1 MFSPSLSDD
10 QTKLDSARVGRM
22 GELIVELELL
32 ARGWLV
38 GNFNATTSNSAD
50 WDLFATR
57 GNRTVRIRVKAKGP
71 GSSSFVW
78 SLKKDGSVFPRL
90 HPDADDDFVA
100 AVSFEA
106 DANPTVYVVPSGRV
120 QTDLLQ
126 SRADWL
132 AGTKRDGTARKD
144 TPALRLHLDLDDA
157 GRAGHGFL
165 KRWAG
170 HRNAWH
176 DLDPVAGR

>member
-1 MFSPSLSDD
+1 MFSPSLTDD
-10 QTKLDSARVGRM
+10 QTKLDTARVGRM

-71 GSSSFVW
+71 GTSSFVW

-90 HPDADDDFVA
+90 HPAADDDFVA

-106 DANPTVYVVPSGRV
+106 GVPPVVYVLPAGRV
-120 QTDLLQ
+120 QNDLLTAH
-126 SRADWL
+126 RAWL
-132 AGTKRDGTARKD
+132 AGKKRDGTARKE
-144 TPALRLHLDLDDA
+144 TSALRLHMDEDD
-157 GRAGHGFL
+157 GRRPGHGFL
-165 KRWAG
+165 RLWKPFKGDWAG
-170 HRNAWH
+170 
-176 DLDPVAGR
+176 LEG